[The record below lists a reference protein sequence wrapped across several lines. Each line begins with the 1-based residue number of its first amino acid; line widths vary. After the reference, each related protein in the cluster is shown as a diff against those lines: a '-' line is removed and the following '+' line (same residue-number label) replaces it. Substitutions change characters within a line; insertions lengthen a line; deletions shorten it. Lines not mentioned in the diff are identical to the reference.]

1 MGYFSMKSTSKSL
14 PGGNRMRF
22 IKLLLL
28 MVALAPTLALAQ
40 VQVIGFEIGTSTVQQ
55 VKSQLAKQQAKI
67 LDDMTNKFTG
77 GPQFRT
83 DGGGYDIE
91 SLTEVVYIFGKD
103 RKLAAVVMTMSKER
117 FDEIFNF
124 LAGKYKTTAKQRPF
138 VGDKFAR
145 FKANGAVIELEAP
158 HLSFNM
164 QASYI
169 RDDLYQQFNAQTAQ
183 ETQQKKATE
192 KSKF

>member
-1 MGYFSMKSTSKSL
+1 MH
-14 PGGNRMRF
+14 F

-28 MVALAPTLALAQ
+28 AVAWVPTLAFAQ
-40 VQVIGFEIGTSTVQQ
+40 VQVVGFEIGASTLPQ

-67 LDDMTNKFTG
+67 QDAGTNKFTG
-77 GPQFRT
+77 GSQFKT

-91 SLTEVVYIFGKD
+91 SLKEVFYIFDKEQ
-103 RKLAAVVMTMSKER
+103 KLAAVMMNMSKDR
-117 FDEIFNF
+117 FDEIFKF

-138 VGDKFAR
+138 VGDMSAR
-145 FKANGAVIELEAP
+145 FKAKGVTIELVAP
-158 HLSFNM
+158 HLSFDM
-164 QASYI
+164 QANYI
-169 RDDLYQQFNAQTAQ
+169 RDDLYQQFNAQTTQ

>member
-1 MGYFSMKSTSKSL
+1 MH
-14 PGGNRMRF
+14 F

-28 MVALAPTLALAQ
+28 VVALAPTLAFAQ
-40 VQVIGFEIGTSTVQQ
+40 VQVVGFEIGTSTVQQ
-55 VKSQLAKQQAKI
+55 VKSQLVKQQAKI
-67 LDDMTNKFTG
+67 LDSMTNKFTG
-77 GPQFRT
+77 GPQFKT

-91 SLTEVVYIFGKD
+91 SLSEVVYIFDKD
-103 RKLAAVVMTMSKER
+103 QKLAAVLMVMDKGR

-138 VGDKFAR
+138 VGDMFAR
-145 FKANGAVIELEAP
+145 FKAKGTIIELEAP
-158 HLSFNM
+158 HLGFNM
-164 QASYI
+164 QANYI